1 MLLQFNSMCVLGGT
15 TSYTGQMFCEALFYT
30 SHLIV
35 FSWQISS
42 STMKVYYSVTQT
54 RYKFTNKPKRV
65 LHCVCSHSVCLFMM
79 FRNVRIF
86 PFFSPL
92 YIYINSQKNFVYKYK
107 SDTYTLCAFCEIFPE
122 TSSYLFIS
130 IYFQTAF
137 TLYLVVLT
145 LVRAAQKHFTSSV

>member
-65 LHCVCSHSVCLFMM
+65 LHCVCSHSVHDVQKCQDFSLF
-79 FRNVRIF
+79 F
-86 PFFSPL
+86 PFTFTLIHRKTLYKNIRVIHIHCALFVRFSQRLAP
-92 YIYINSQKNFVYKYK
+92 I
-107 SDTYTLCAFCEIFPE
+107 
-122 TSSYLFIS
+122 YLFP
-130 IYFQTAF
+130 F
-137 TLYLVVLT
+137 TFRQPLLFIWL
-145 LVRAAQKHFTSSV
+145 F

>member
-35 FSWQISS
+35 FSWQITS

-86 PFFSPL
+86 PFFSPFTFTLIHIKTL
-92 YIYINSQKNFVYKYK
+92 YKNIRVIHIHCALFVRFSQR
-107 SDTYTLCAFCEIFPE
+107 LAPI
-122 TSSYLFIS
+122 YLFP
-130 IYFQTAF
+130 F
-137 TLYLVVLT
+137 TFRQPLLFIWL
-145 LVRAAQKHFTSSV
+145 F

>member
-1 MLLQFNSMCVLGGT
+1 MLLQINSMCVLGGT

-65 LHCVCSHSVCLFMM
+65 LHCVCRF
-79 FRNVRIF
+79 F
-86 PFFSPL
+86 PFFPL

-137 TLYLVVLT
+137 TLYLVILT
-145 LVRAAQKHFTSSV
+145 LVRAAQKHFPSSV